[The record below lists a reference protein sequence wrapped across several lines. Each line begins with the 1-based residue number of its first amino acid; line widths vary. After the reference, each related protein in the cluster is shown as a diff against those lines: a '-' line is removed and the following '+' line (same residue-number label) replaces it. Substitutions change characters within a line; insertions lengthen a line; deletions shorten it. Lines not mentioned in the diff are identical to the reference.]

1 MIRKASFEDIPTIYE
16 LGAMLHEDY
25 KKLNNLEFLFHQ
37 DYFKAFVAEEDQRVV
52 GFLTITEF
60 YETVDIVDLYV
71 IEAARG
77 RKVASRLLNFM
88 FGCIS
93 LNVELF
99 TLEVAVD
106 NVVALHL
113 YQNFGFEIECIRKGY
128 YGDRDAY
135 LLGKRCSDHE

>member
-16 LGAMLHEDY
+16 LGTMLHEDY

-88 FGCIS
+88 FGCVS

-113 YQNFGFEIECIRKGY
+113 YRNFGFEVECTRKGF
-128 YGDRDAY
+128 YGDKDAY
-135 LLGKRCSDHE
+135 LLG